1 MHRGRGGIGSGMVT
15 AGGVFL
21 LSAFAAAFLGASV
34 IRDGS
39 RI

>member
-1 MHRGRGGIGSGMVT
+1 MQRGRGGIGSGMITV
-15 AGGVFL
+15 GDGFL